1 MKSVSIYENKS
12 LLTKYYNACVDYF
25 KKVNDATYRAVV
37 EAEHAC
43 RKVKISSG
51 EINRTRFDAFN
62 SVEREHGAE
71 AAAN

>member
-1 MKSVSIYENKS
+1 MKSVSVHENKS

-25 KKVNDATYRAVV
+25 EKVNDATYRAVV

-43 RKVKISSG
+43 KKAKISFG

-62 SVEREHGAE
+62 SVEHENEKE